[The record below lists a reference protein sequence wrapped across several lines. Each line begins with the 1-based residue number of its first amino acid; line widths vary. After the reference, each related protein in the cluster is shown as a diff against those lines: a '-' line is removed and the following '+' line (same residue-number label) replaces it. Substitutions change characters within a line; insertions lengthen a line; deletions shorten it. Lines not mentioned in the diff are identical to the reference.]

1 MLHCGKEGFLNIQN
15 SNSGEVHSLL
25 LFLPVDDS
33 NDECVCEV
41 LVSME

>member
-1 MLHCGKEGFLNIQN
+1 
-15 SNSGEVHSLL
+15 L

-41 LVSME
+41 LVSMEWMKISEVELVGKICCYVFSFGDL